1 MSNFK
6 YHSKRYVLAIFFIL
20 FLAFILLYRQGFFEN
35 KALKSAL
42 YWEKQ
47 GKVRVADS
55 LKKVAPVTKI
65 TEETSPD
72 SVVRVEPEKLGGGD
86 FGNMYYIIIGSFISK
101 ENANLVAR
109 QFRSQG
115 YKTSIINTTNRN
127 GNKAELVSV
136 RTFSN
141 YDEAVRY
148 LREFQSKVD
157 PKAWLYPN
165 QKTKLP

>member
-6 YHSKRYVLAIFFIL
+6 YHSKRYILAIFFIL
-20 FLAFILLYRQGFFEN
+20 LIVFFLLYRQGFFEN

-55 LKKVAPVTKI
+55 LKKVAPATKI

-72 SVVRVEPEKLGGGD
+72 SVIRIKAEKPD
-86 FGNMYYIIIGSFISK
+86 ARDVNIYYLIIGSFINK
-101 ENANLVAR
+101 ENANQVAR
-109 QFRSQG
+109 QYRRQG
-115 YKTSIINTTNRN
+115 YYTSIISTTNSN

-136 RTFSN
+136 KTFGN